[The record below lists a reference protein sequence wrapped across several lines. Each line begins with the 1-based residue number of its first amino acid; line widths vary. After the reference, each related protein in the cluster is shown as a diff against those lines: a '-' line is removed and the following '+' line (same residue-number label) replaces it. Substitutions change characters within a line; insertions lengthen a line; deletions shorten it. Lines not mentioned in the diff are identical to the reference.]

1 MTAGSLEALPPPRRG
16 RGRPKGTTKQALA
29 AKKTNSKAANANI
42 AEVDEDCSA
51 AVSVLNTSVPTS
63 KRSHSVVIP
72 KAEPDRM
79 TKRIKAEPAP
89 IRAPSKRGTAG
100 KNGLASTS
108 PTPTAKNTKK
118 VASPTKTITAS
129 KPNKKTPKVVA
140 GAMPS
145 EKVSLKTAHSKDI
158 SKPYIT
164 VEHALSCSTYKGK
177 GASLA
182 KALRDAFP
190 EATIMVNPSK
200 PRSASFDV
208 RVRKDSSQEWETV
221 WNGFSMGPPRKHK
234 FVDPEVAIGLVRE
247 HLLE

>member
-108 PTPTAKNTKK
+108 PTPTAK
-118 VASPTKTITAS
+118 
-129 KPNKKTPKVVA
+129 TPKR
-140 GAMPS
+140 
-145 EKVSLKTAHSKDI
+145 
-158 SKPYIT
+158 
-164 VEHALSCSTYKGK
+164 K

-208 RVRKDSSQEWETV
+208 RVRKDSSQGV
-221 WNGFSMGPPRKHK
+221 
-234 FVDPEVAIGLVRE
+234 L
-247 HLLE
+247 